1 MIESKLVEILRNLN
15 EFFLEAK
22 GAFLG
27 LMDSFS
33 ISA

>member
-1 MIESKLVEILRNLN
+1 MIESKLVEIFQNLN

-22 GAFLG
+22 GAFWG

-33 ISA
+33 VSA